1 MKSGTRKFLRHLAWH
16 VACKF
21 REYEIYFFLLGTWW
35 HSLIWFET
43 QSVVKKKGNSRFC
56 SMHNVFTLFKN
67 LHIEKV
73 AAMMV
78 SSQFIPLHFS
88 IAPRWHFSAG
98 NPMKSFVKTI
108 WTWLW
113 QLQAIVSYRSCWLL
127 IPLLKLC
134 YIRWCMRKAPEI
146 FRTENTRWDVYSLLT
161 QKRYNII

>member
-1 MKSGTRKFLRHLAWH
+1 MTRRLWLQRKWNLILS
-16 VACKF
+16 
-21 REYEIYFFLLGTWW
+21 LGYLVT
-35 HSLIWFET
+35 LID
-43 QSVVKKKGNSRFC
+43 VVWDTIRCQEEGCSRFC

-88 IAPRWHFSAG
+88 ITPRWHFSAG

-113 QLQAIVSYRSCWLL
+113 QLQAVVSHRSRWLL